1 MFDELLEIVR
11 EFFKKLFSSRLFAL
25 SVMFTLMFAG
35 LVGKLFRMQILDG
48 SDYQEKYMQ
57 KTERSVDTPGTRGK
71 IYDCNGFELAYNK
84 LAYSVVIQDTGDY
97 PKTADRNQ
105 MLYRLVTILERRGE
119 KVEGKLEIGM
129 DQNGEMFYTFT
140 SDAART
146 RFFLNFYGRSS
157 SSELDDPKG
166 KYPTNITAREAF
178 EIKKHSYKLDEMK
191 DDKGNPIVLPDNI
204 ALDMVNIIFTMK
216 LTEYQKYETTTVS
229 SNVSD
234 VTMTEINE
242 NLAYLKGVSVE
253 QSYIREYADSL
264 YFAPIIGYTGKV
276 QEDQLDELN
285 NQWRETEEAAGFPED
300 ASKYDLNDIVGRTGI
315 EKSMELELQG
325 EKGHSRMY
333 VDNMGRPREIIE
345 KTDARAGNDVY
356 LTIDHDLQ
364 IAIYKLIE
372 QQLAGII
379 SYNLQIDDLD
389 PDKTYD
395 SSKIPIPVKD
405 AYYQLINNN
414 VLSLPDMARE
424 DATDIEKEI
433 YSTYMASRE
442 QILNSIRNEL
452 MSGHAMAM
460 NDLPDDMSTYM
471 NYIYSFLSESS
482 VGIIQKDKIDQS
494 SPQYQA
500 WRDGTISLRDYIYSG
515 IAGNWVDTTRLDVS
529 SKYSDADDIFG
540 QLVDYVIESLKNDN
554 KFTKRMFRYLVND
567 EVITGNQLC
576 LALFAQG
583 VLDDNPQEIA
593 ALRTGGSAYAF
604 QFIREKIS
612 NLELTPAQLAL
623 DPCTAGVVVTDIR
636 TGEVKALVT
645 YPSYDNNQMSGSVDA
660 AYFAQLQDDLSK
672 PLYNNAT
679 QALKAPGSTFKPI
692 TAVAA
697 LEEGVIGL
705 TDTIEC
711 TGIYDQV
718 SNPIKCW
725 IWPGRHNAENIE
737 EGIQNSCNYF
747 FAELAHRLCSK
758 PDGTYSPD
766 QGLTTLRKYAS
777 MFGLDHTSGVEIPEN
792 DPQISSEDPER
803 SAMGQG
809 THSYTNVQLSR
820 YVAALANRGTVFEL
834 SLLDK
839 LTDSDGNLITDY
851 SPEASSHIEAADT
864 TWNAVQTGMR
874 RVITDSSAKKIF
886 SDLPVEV
893 AGKTGTAQENRNRAN
908 HAFFISF
915 APYSHPEVA
924 VTVNIPYGY
933 AGTNA
938 ATLGKKVYEYYY
950 GYTTL
955 DQIMGSGALGV
966 SNVTIGD

>member
-1 MFDELLEIVR
+1 MFNELLEIVQ

-25 SVMFTLMFAG
+25 SVIFTLMFAG
-35 LVGKLFRMQILDG
+35 LIGKLFRMQILDG
-48 SDYQEKYMQ
+48 RDYQEKYMQ

-71 IYDCNGFELAYNK
+71 IYDRNGIELAYND

-97 PKTADRNQ
+97 PKPADRNS
-105 MLYRLVTILERRGE
+105 MLYRLVKILKKRGE
-119 KVEGKLEIGM
+119 TVEGKLEIAI
-129 DQNGEMFYTFT
+129 DQNGEMFYTTT
-140 SDAART
+140 SDAAKT
-146 RFFLNFYGRSS
+146 RFFLNFYGRSKS
-157 SSELDDPKG
+157 EELDDPKG
-166 KYPTNITAREAF
+166 KYSTKISAREAF
-178 EIKKHSYKLDEMK
+178 EIKKKSYELDKMK
-191 DDKGNPIVLPDNI
+191 DEKGNALILPDDI
-204 ALDMVNIIFTMK
+204 ALDIINIIYTMK
-216 LTEYQKYETTTVS
+216 LTEFQKYETTTVS
-229 SNVSD
+229 TGISQE
-234 VTMTEINE
+234 TMTEINE
-242 NLAYLKGVSVE
+242 NMAGLKGVSVE
-253 QSYIREYADSL
+253 QSSVRKYADSI

-276 QEDQLDELN
+276 QEEQVDELN
-285 NQWRETEEAAGFPED
+285 EQWRQSDEAAGLPED
-300 ASKYDLNDIVGRTGI
+300 AEKYDLNDIVGRTGI

-325 EKGHSRMY
+325 EKGYSRMY

-345 KTDARAGNDVY
+345 KTDAKAGNDIY

-364 IAIYKLIE
+364 IATYNLIE

-379 SYNLQIDDLD
+379 TYWLTNEDLD

-395 SSKIPIPVKD
+395 SSKKPIPVKD

-424 DATDIEKEI
+424 DASDIEKEI
-433 YSTYMASRE
+433 YSTYTTSRD
-442 QILNSIRNEL
+442 QILASIRSEL
-452 MSGHAMAM
+452 MSEHASVM
-460 NDLPDDMSTYM
+460 NDLPKDMSTYM
-471 NYIYSFLSESS
+471 NYIYTYLSDAN
-482 VGIIQKDKIDQS
+482 VGIIHKDKIDQL
-494 SPQYQA
+494 SPEFQA
-500 WRDGTISLRDYIYSG
+500 WKEGSISLRDYIYSG

-529 SKYSDADDIFG
+529 DKYSDAEDIFN
-540 QLVDYVIESLKNDN
+540 QLVDYVIESLRNDN
-554 KFTKRMFRYLVND
+554 KFTKRMFRFLVND
-567 EVITGNQLC
+567 EVITGNELC

-583 VLDDNPQEIA
+583 VLDENPQEMA
-593 ALRTGGSAYAF
+593 ALRTGDTSYAF
-604 QFIREKIS
+604 KFIREKIS
-612 NLELTPAQLAL
+612 NLDLTPAQLAL
-623 DPCTAGVVVTDIR
+623 DPCTAGVVVTDVR
-636 TGEVKALVT
+636 TGEVRALVT
-645 YPSYDNNQMSGSVDA
+645 YPSYDNNLMSGSVDA
-660 AYFAQLQDDLSK
+660 VYFSQLQDDMSK

-705 TDTIEC
+705 LDTIEC

-747 FAELAHRLCSK
+747 FAELAHRLCMK
-758 PDGTYSPD
+758 PDNTYSPD
-766 QGLTTLRKYAS
+766 QGLATLRKYAA
-777 MFGLDHTSGVEIPEN
+777 MFGLDHTSGVEISEN
-792 DPQISSEDPER
+792 EPQISSEDPER

-809 THSYTNVQLSR
+809 THSYNNVQLSR
-820 YVAALANRGTVFEL
+820 YVSAIANRGTVFEL

-839 LTDSDGNLITDY
+839 LTDSDGLLITDY
-851 SPEASSHIEAADT
+851 TPAASSHVEAADS

-874 RVITDSSAKKIF
+874 RVLTDSSAKKIF

-893 AGKTGTAQENRNRAN
+893 AGKTGTAQEDRSRTN

-915 APYSHPEVA
+915 APFSHPEIA

-955 DQIMGSGALGV
+955 EQILGSGALGV